1 MRPSSFKA
9 SLDQME
15 RWLDDPSWTAEPGE
29 VAAWEVEYR
38 VALEE
43 ARGGPDWASLRERA
57 HVLGRR
63 LEEKLR
69 GVISERDAL
78 KAELDGQAQGRRALK
93 AYRSGGL

>member
-1 MRPSSFKA
+1 MRSSRFEA
-9 SLDQME
+9 SLDQMA
-15 RWLDDPSWTAEPGE
+15 RWLDDPDWAAEATE
-29 VAAWEVEYR
+29 VAAWEAEYQL
-38 VALEE
+38 ALEE
-43 ARGGPDWASLRERA
+43 ARGGRDWEFLRERA
-57 HVLGRR
+57 HALGAR